1 MKLTARINTLALS
14 AVLLAGPVAETV
26 SSITASPASAATTA
40 TACCSGGG
48 HSGGSSSSGRSSN
61 SGSHDTSG
69 NNHGASSSRRG
80 GTSSGYTRV
89 PLNTG
94 SLVSRGRATAVSA
107 HAITLSRSARAAGSS
122 YTVPGTDTVYTY
134 QRPSY
139 WQSVISPRYG
149 TPAYF
154 VLLNDPYYYP
164 NYQTPGSPWFGHPYP
179 LGYTVSNGYF
189 VPVGSSTPWTVIVI
203 GIGAVVALAIAF
215 VVVRAIMNRKRN
227 VSARPSAFGAQW

>member
-1 MKLTARINTLALS
+1 MKLAARINTLALS
-14 AVLLAGPVAETV
+14 AVLLAGPVAATV

-48 HSGGSSSSGRSSN
+48 HSGGSSGRPSN
-61 SGSHDTSG
+61 SGSHGSSSDS
-69 NNHGASSSRRG
+69 HGTSSSRRG
-80 GTSSGYTRV
+80 TSGGNTRV

-94 SLVSRGRATAVSA
+94 SLVTRGRVTAVSA
-107 HAITLSRSARAAGSS
+107 HALTLSRSARASGSS
-122 YTVPGTDTVYTY
+122 YAVPGTDTVYTY
-134 QRPSY
+134 QQPSY

-154 VLLNDPYYYP
+154 VLLNDPFYYP
-164 NYQTPGSPWFGHPYP
+164 NYHIPGSPWYSHPYP

-203 GIGAVVALAIAF
+203 GIVAVVALAIAF

-227 VSARPSAFGAQW
+227 ASARPPAFGAQW

>member
-1 MKLTARINTLALS
+1 MKLTAHINTLALS
-14 AVLLAGPVAETV
+14 AILLAGPVAATV

-69 NNHGASSSRRG
+69 NNHGTSSSRRG
-80 GTSSGYTRV
+80 GTSSGYSRV

-94 SLVSRGRATAVSA
+94 SLVTRGRVTAVSA
-107 HAITLSRSARAAGSS
+107 HAITLSRSARASGSS

-139 WQSVISPRYG
+139 WQSVIRPRYG

-164 NYQTPGSPWFGHPYP
+164 NYQIPGSPWFGHPYP
-179 LGYTVSNGYF
+179 VGYTVSNGYF
-189 VPVGSSTPWTVIVI
+189 VPVGSPTPWTVIVI
-203 GIGAVVALAIAF
+203 GIVAVVALAIAF
-215 VVVRAIMNRKRN
+215 VVVRAIMNRKRS